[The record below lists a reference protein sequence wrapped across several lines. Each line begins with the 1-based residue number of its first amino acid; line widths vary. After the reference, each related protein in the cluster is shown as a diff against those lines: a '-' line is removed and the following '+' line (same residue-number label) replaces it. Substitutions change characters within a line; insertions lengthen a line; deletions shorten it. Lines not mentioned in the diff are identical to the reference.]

1 MVNIKIVFNE
11 GLKQEW
17 IVSKSAKQL
26 DEFMTALEKNPKID
40 FLQFGQKLPNKKKLI
55 KSLLGSKK
63 HSVKG
68 KIQDFLQKVLSLK

>member
-1 MVNIKIVFNE
+1 MLSCEEIEIHEVESQDIVMVNIKIVFNE

-40 FLQFGQKLPNKKKLI
+40 FLQFGQKLPNK
-55 KSLLGSKK
+55 
-63 HSVKG
+63 
-68 KIQDFLQKVLSLK
+68 